1 MVSGIFYSLQVTDL
15 SSVRFCY
22 QHPVNSSSKPV
33 GFDAVSKRESY
44 PRDFLSDA
52 ECVGSKVFEAASLVK
67 GSF

>member
-1 MVSGIFYSLQVTDL
+1 
-15 SSVRFCY
+15 
-22 QHPVNSSSKPV
+22 VNSSSKPV